1 MSHGMLFSMDTP
13 PTEARYQ
20 GRLWVAD
27 LLDLTGAALVGW
39 GALRAAE
46 QVSTAGKLALAGVA
60 AWLVLS
66 AVGGLT
72 GRTPGRHALGLKLE
86 RAEGAAP
93 GLGTGLVRA
102 LTAPVELLLQV
113 VLQRRPLDARL
124 GVHAGVI
131 PGGLRGWLR
140 GLPLPLVGAA
150 LLAGAV
156 WSIVTPTHQEMLQ
169 YLDRTL
175 TGWHCCHG
183 TREVTWQC
191 RTSLSRAVRDAKG
204 GDAEVAGFLRAECPV
219 AAARLEP

>member
-1 MSHGMLFSMDTP
+1 MSDGTLFSMETI

-39 GALRAAE
+39 GAVRAAE
-46 QVSTAGKLALAGVA
+46 QVTTAGALVLAGAVA
-60 AWLVLS
+60 WFALS

-72 GRTPGRHALGLKLE
+72 GRTPGRHFLGLLLE
-86 RAEGAAP
+86 RGEGRAP
-93 GLGTGLVRA
+93 GLGTGLLRG

-113 VLQRRPLDARL
+113 VLQHRPLDAQL
-124 GVHAGVI
+124 GVHARPL
-131 PGGLRGWLR
+131 PGGARGWVR
-140 GLPLPLVGAA
+140 GLLPQLVGVA

-156 WSIVTPTHQEMLQ
+156 WSIVTPTRQEMLQ
-169 YLDRTL
+169 YLDSTL

-191 RTSLSRAVRDAKG
+191 RTSLSRAVRNAKG
-204 GDAEVAGFLRAECPV
+204 GDAEVEKLLRAECPV
-219 AAARLEP
+219 AAARLGP